1 MSAFFVSFGGSAA
14 LAAIYR
20 GAQIYNG
27 GNSHRGGERVRKLGC
42 AAQKCDFACAVNYLK
57 CTQKAGGHN
66 SMPARAIYKSLFV
79 YLFAVDCRNA
89 V

>member
-27 GNSHRGGERVRKLGC
+27 GNSHRGGERVRKLGL
-42 AAQKCDFACAVNYLK
+42 AAPIIEKIFIVTLVNCGRL
-57 CTQKAGGHN
+57 
-66 SMPARAIYKSLFV
+66 
-79 YLFAVDCRNA
+79 
-89 V
+89 